1 MSFLHFCRTTGNQE
15 TTMGQE
21 EAQCVPYELAKKLVA
36 AVMEEEHLYESNRR
50 VLTVY
55 DANEQE
61 ICWFDAEEIMK
72 EMAASEGGV
81 PRNEDEMKAKAVE
94 LILHQIPRWAV
105 EELLAR
111 MERS

>member
-1 MSFLHFCRTTGNQE
+1 MDMEQ
-15 TTMGQE
+15 GQ
-21 EAQCVPYELAKKLVA
+21 CIPYELAKKLVA
-36 AVMEEEHLYESNRR
+36 AVMEEEHLQEANRR

-72 EMAASEGGV
+72 EMAASEGGI

-105 EELLAR
+105 DDLLAR
-111 MERS
+111 MQPQG